1 MKYLSVA
8 IIVDD
13 KFPSGSGVSR
23 SVQTQIE
30 ELTRLGHMVTLIVPI
45 SDNIIP
51 KNARVITVP
60 SFRLPGMPKHTR
72 ILCASRRTLHE
83 IGGKYRFDV
92 VHSQTDTGALLLAS
106 KLAQMQRI
114 PHIHT
119 FHTNIAGAHTVP
131 ISTFFASLGY
141 RLLAAN
147 IARIHMRYLPRYSVD
162 APRLASEKCICRFD
176 WRTQAIIAY
185 AVDASTTPSQYM
197 SNYIRAASNG
207 VLSSIA
213 VVRTGYNRTFERHVR
228 KIRLDGKQSH
238 GKIRFISV
246 SRLVKEKR
254 VDVII
259 ESFKRAAIHNS
270 ELVIVGDGA
279 ERDRLMQ
286 LAKGYDNISFTG
298 HVGDLKRVAQLL
310 CEADVFVLASY
321 RFDNQP
327 IVIPESLVA
336 GIPILYCDDR
346 LDVGLKYS
354 NSLLV
359 RSDTNSLASGMRQI
373 VEPEL
378 YQQLVEGTK
387 DGLADMSPHV
397 TGSDYVK
404 LYKQA
409 LNDYDRGR

>member
-1 MKYLSVA
+1 MKYISVA
-8 IIVDD
+8 VIIDD

-30 ELTRLGHMVTLIVPI
+30 ELTRLGHMVTLIAPI

-51 KNARVITVP
+51 KSTQVITVP
-60 SFRLPGMPKHTR
+60 SFRIPGMPKHTR
-72 ILCASRRTLHE
+72 ILCVSRRMLRE
-83 IGGKYRFDV
+83 IGRKYRFDV

-114 PHIHT
+114 PHVHT

-147 IARIHMRYLPRYSVD
+147 IARIHMRYLPRFPTDS
-162 APRLASEKCICRFD
+162 PRLALNKSICRFD

-185 AVDASTTPSQYM
+185 AVDASTTPSRYM
-197 SNYIRAASNG
+197 SNHIRAASNG
-207 VLSSIA
+207 LLSSIA
-213 VVRTGYNRTFERHVR
+213 VVPTGYNRTFERHVR
-228 KIRLDGKQSH
+228 KIRLGGKQSD
-238 GKIRFISV
+238 GRVRFISV

-259 ESFKRAAIHNS
+259 ESFKKAAIQNS

-279 ERDRLMQ
+279 ERARLMQ
-286 LAKGYDNISFTG
+286 RAKGKMNISFTG
-298 HVGDLKRVAQLL
+298 HVGSLKRVAQLL
-310 CEADVFVLASY
+310 CEADVFILASY

-327 IVIPESLVA
+327 VVIPESLVA
-336 GIPILYCDDR
+336 GVPILYCDDR
-346 LDVGLKYS
+346 LDAGLS
-354 NSLLV
+354 SRNSLLV
-359 RSDTNSLASGMRQI
+359 RPDIRSLAKGMRQI
-373 VEPEL
+373 VEPAL
-378 YQQLVEGTK
+378 YQQLVENTK
-387 DGLADMSPHV
+387 GALADMSPHV

-404 LYKQA
+404 LYMQV